1 MPNAWGWVDPIRTLL
16 TPTSASL
23 PPPKPYPAIDLGPL
37 PVDLIN
43 DALDTELEPG
53 RARLSTTAHRHM
65 ATDHPAD
72 YPVCIVELA
81 AAIVTPTF
89 IGQAPGHSRNFE
101 MIRRIGRA
109 DGSVVLVAIGLEPDD
124 RGDYSVRTCYLLE
137 AEKVE
142 ERRQQGR
149 LRLVIPR

>member
-1 MPNAWGWVDPIRTLL
+1 M
-16 TPTSASL
+16 
-23 PPPKPYPAIDLGPL
+23 PPPRRYPAIDLGPL

-53 RARLSTTAHRHM
+53 RARLSRMAHQHM
-65 ATDHPAD
+65 AIDHPAD

-81 AAIVTPTF
+81 AAIAGPTF

-101 MIRRIGRA
+101 MIRRVGRA

-124 RGDYSVRTCYLLE
+124 RGDYRVRTCYLLE
-137 AEKVE
+137 VEKVE
-142 ERRQQGR
+142 ERRRQGR
-149 LRLVIPR
+149 LKLIVPR

>member
-1 MPNAWGWVDPIRTLL
+1 V
-16 TPTSASL
+16 
-23 PPPKPYPAIDLGPL
+23 PPPKPYSAIDFGPL

-53 RARLSTTAHRHM
+53 RARLSQMAHRHM
-65 ATDHPAD
+65 AVDHPAD

-81 AAIVTPTF
+81 ATIATPTF
-89 IGQAPGHSRNFE
+89 VGQAPGHSRNFE

-124 RGDYSVRTCYLLE
+124 HGDYRVRTCYLLE
-137 AEKVE
+137 SDKVN
-142 ERRQQGR
+142 ERRR
-149 LRLVIPR
+149 